1 MSVFIMCNPLVDVVM
16 MAPAGMVEEL
26 GARPGSMNLVEYPV
40 IEKIFARKLP
50 GVRGAGGSGA
60 NTARGLAWLGGSL
73 SKASWLFARAAAESG
88 EDLPEAGNTSVKA
101 EFLGAVGN
109 DGEGKDFN
117 KLLKK
122 AGVESHIVVKKGQ
135 PTGVSAILV
144 SPDHERTMFTFLGA
158 CRLLDTSDVP
168 LKAASKADYVYL
180 TGYNWDTPNQEAAAK
195 AAAGE
200 AKKAG
205 KKVCL
210 DVADPFV
217 AQRYGDSFRSW
228 CPGRLDILFAN
239 HEELKSLT
247 GVAGPDEAILEAAMA
262 YAPLVIMKTG
272 KDGCYIREGGTVLKI
287 PGEKVQAVDTTAA
300 GDSFAAG
307 FLFGLLRG
315 KSLEVC
321 GKIANRLAAQMVTV
335 EGCNYDLL
343 DRSKVLELL

>member
-1 MSVFIMCNPLVDVVM
+1 MSVFIMCNPLVDVVIK
-16 MAPAGMVEEL
+16 APLGMVEEL
-26 GARPGSMNLVEYPV
+26 GATPGSMNLVEYAT
-40 IEKIFARKLP
+40 IEKIFARKMP
-50 GVRGAGGSGA
+50 CVRGAGGSGA
-60 NTARGLAWLGGSL
+60 NTARGLAWLAGQETDIGGRP
-73 SKASWLFARAAAESG
+73 A
-88 EDLPEAGNTSVKA
+88 
-101 EFLGAVGN
+101 FLGSVGG
-109 DGEGKDFN
+109 DAEGEAFDS
-117 KLLKK
+117 LLKE
-122 AGVESHIVVKKGQ
+122 AGVESLLAVKQGQ

-158 CRLLDTSDVP
+158 CRLLDTGDV
-168 LKAASKADYVYL
+168 KREAAARASCVYL
-180 TGYNWDTPNQEAAAK
+180 TGYNWDTPNQEKAAK
-195 AAAGE
+195 IAAEE
-200 AKKAG
+200 ARNAG

-247 GVAGPDEAILEAAMA
+247 GVSGADEEILEAASA

-272 KDGCYIREGGTVLKI
+272 KDGCCIRERGAVVRV

-315 KSLEVC
+315 KDLELC
-321 GKIANRLAAQMVTV
+321 GKIANRIAAQMVTV
-335 EGCNYDLL
+335 EGCNYSLL
-343 DRSKVLELL
+343 DREKVTGLL